1 MNQSMLTP
9 KPKKT
14 QRKIARERKAD
25 KRTRR
30 QTENSEM
37 ARVNLSL
44 SISTFNINGFNSS
57 NKGHLGGSAS

>member
-1 MNQSMLTP
+1 MLIA

-30 QTENSEM
+30 QTENNEM

-44 SISTFNINGFNSS
+44 SIITFNINGLNSL
-57 NKGHLGGSAS
+57 NKGHLGGSVS